1 MDAFEFNKIAGA
13 VLSALLVL
21 FAIKT
26 VFGIANE
33 THGTA
38 KPGYVI
44 AMKAPPPT
52 KPGKAV
58 PAGFDAKA
66 ILAKLAG
73 ASAEDGAESFR
84 RCLACHTTDKGGP
97 RKVGPNL
104 FGIVGRDVAGS
115 AAFGYSP
122 AMKGFGG
129 KWTLERL
136 VTYLNN
142 PRSVVPGTRMAFAGI
157 KDDQELADVVV
168 YLNSLADTPAALPK

>member
-73 ASAEDGAESFR
+73 ASAEDDGAGTVRAGTDASRRVVALRDRLARAREPERFR
-84 RCLACHTTDKGGP
+84 R
-97 RKVGPNL
+97 
-104 FGIVGRDVAGS
+104 IVHPKMGAGS
-115 AAFGYSP
+115 CPAAGTRRLQ
-122 AMKGFGG
+122 MKGSGFDPD
-129 KWTLERL
+129 RI
-136 VTYLNN
+136 
-142 PRSVVPGTRMAFAGI
+142 PSGT
-157 KDDQELADVVV
+157 
-168 YLNSLADTPAALPK
+168 AALGQGLLRPPA

>member
-33 THGTA
+33 THGTP

-44 AMKAPPPT
+44 AVKAPPPG
-52 KPGKAV
+52 KPGKAA

-73 ASAEDGAESFR
+73 ASADDGAESFR
-84 RCLACHTTDKGGP
+84 RCLACHTTDKGGAK
-97 RKVGPNL
+97 KVGPNL
-104 FGIVGRDVAGS
+104 FGIVGRDVATS
-115 AAFGYSP
+115 AGFSYSP
-122 AMKGFGG
+122 AMKKYTG

-136 VTYLNN
+136 VIYLNN
-142 PRSVVPGTRMAFAGI
+142 PRGIVPGTRMAFAGI

-168 YLNSLADTPAALPK
+168 YLNSLADTPGALPK